1 MRDRILVC
9 ATGHVKG
16 LDDGGTPADT
26 GDDVWRDLTLPASG
40 EHPVVAVDAGG
51 RLWYGDSL
59 GLYRYDGSSWLPI
72 YTDRGVCDLAPA
84 ADGTLYVQLSDYQ
97 PSVCQP
103 STGEAVTVLP
113 DGTVSWPQ
121 LIETLVEQK
130 PESVRS
136 ASRRNTL
143 WTIAPDGAIWT
154 IAGSDRGSALH
165 RRDKAGLR
173 TFALPVDPKAV
184 QRLEVDAHNHVWL
197 AANSQLW
204 RMSGQLDFALEAQPA
219 AWLLAPG
226 RARQGQLRVLSIEGY
241 SGTVRLSAGET
252 PPGIAVK
259 LGADSIAAGQS
270 VTLTL
275 EAAPGSPP
283 AVQRLVLS
291 GTDGVLTHTTALTV
305 TVVSELHDTFL
316 PAGVQVARPH
326 DYSRSPP
333 RNSSP
338 SGGTPA

>member
-1 MRDRILVC
+1 MQTFDDNGTAALHDDHWQVLPADSDTGYCERVTAWERSAKGDIWYASYCYWRFPWPSPIVRYHGQDRVEYPENTLIYYDIF
-9 ATGHVKG
+9 AQDDRHTWFAGQDPWSAPQGHVKG

-72 YTDRGVCDLAPA
+72 FTDRGVCDLAPA
-84 ADGTLYVQLSDYQ
+84 ADGTLYAQLADYQ
-97 PSVCQP
+97 SSACQP

-226 RARQGQLRVLSIEGY
+226 RAAGPA
-241 SGTVRLSAGET
+241 SGPEHRGLQRHCAVVRS
-252 PPGIAVK
+252 
-259 LGADSIAAGQS
+259 
-270 VTLTL
+270 
-275 EAAPGSPP
+275 
-283 AVQRLVLS
+283 
-291 GTDGVLTHTTALTV
+291 
-305 TVVSELHDTFL
+305 
-316 PAGVQVARPH
+316 
-326 DYSRSPP
+326 
-333 RNSSP
+333 
-338 SGGTPA
+338 